1 MSGRTTSSAMIKINN
16 VTYDVGLTDDDVA
29 GIMWY
34 FRCNARIRLFWTK
47 QDLTAHVR
55 KIQNKIVKREM
66 LAMISKLHGR
76 AVCYAR

>member
-1 MSGRTTSSAMIKINN
+1 MIKINN

-34 FRCNARIRLFWTK
+34 SRCNATRRLVWTK

-55 KIQNKIVKREM
+55 KIQNKIVKREV
-66 LAMISKLHGR
+66 LAMIFKTHGR